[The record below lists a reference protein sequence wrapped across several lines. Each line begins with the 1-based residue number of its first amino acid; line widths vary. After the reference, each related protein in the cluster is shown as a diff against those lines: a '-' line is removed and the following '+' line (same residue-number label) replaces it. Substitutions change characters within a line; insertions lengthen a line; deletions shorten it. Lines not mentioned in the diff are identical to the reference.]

1 LVTNRRSP
9 DLVRELDRLD
19 AIVFELLVTQ
29 PWLRSLNNIT
39 EKEIKE
45 QLSRLF
51 VDTAA
56 AMLPALGSG
65 RKKHV
70 QEEACGVWIR
80 LWCAMLDGGD
90 DGGESENILKHEGLT
105 K

>member
-1 LVTNRRSP
+1 MTNRRSP

-29 PWLRSLNNIT
+29 PWVPSLNNIT

-65 RKKHV
+65 RKKYV
-70 QEEACGVWIR
+70 VYGSDCDVPCSTEATMEENR
-80 LWCAMLDGGD
+80 KT
-90 DGGESENILKHEGLT
+90 S
-105 K
+105 